1 MHKLGDQW
9 IETIDGKEHML
20 KAVKPVDLCQGC
32 SFNCNQGGC
41 CWAGFDDCRMG
52 SKFIIRDLGILHAG
66 LLPCPFCGEYPKVSS
81 YGFRGEPKEYGIFHL
96 CKDSYSKIETQ
107 HYATTQQAIDAWNR
121 RV

>member
-66 LLPCPFCGEYPKVSS
+66 LLPCPFCGEYPKMRDCSS
-81 YGFRGEPKEYGIFHL
+81 DMFGPVVFIVRCIK
-96 CKDSYSKIETQ
+96 CS
-107 HYATTQQAIDAWNR
+107 TTTGNGKLDKQQAIDAWNR
-121 RV
+121 RT